1 MPKSKAVFICSECA
15 HETSKWYGQCPNCG
29 AWNTMSEEIVFAQS
43 STSAQKKTSSAIKA
57 VNLIDVRTDAEQR
70 YKTGSPELD
79 RVLGGGLVKGSVV
92 LLGGE
97 PGIGKST
104 ILLQTSDY
112 LGAELNVLYVAGEE
126 SVSQIKLRANRLN
139 VSTDKLFI
147 INETNT
153 AAVSEYIETV
163 KPDVVIV
170 DSIQTMSLPDI
181 ASTPGSITQVRESA
195 SCLQRTAKSLNIP
208 IILVG
213 HVNKDGN
220 IAGPKVLEHIVDAIL
235 LFEGERNMAYRI
247 LRAIK
252 NRFGSTNEIG
262 VFEMTGN
269 GLQDVVN
276 PSLMFISGRPENAS
290 GTCIACIMEG
300 TRPILAE
307 VQGLITKSS
316 FGTPRRTATGFDY
329 NRMAMIIA
337 VMEKRAGL
345 FLGDSDSYINVAGGI
360 RIFDTSADL
369 PVALSLASSFKNAV
383 INHDIIAFGEIGLA
397 GEVRSVQFCEKRV
410 TEALRL
416 GFRHCIVP
424 YHNAVSLPAELKRQ
438 INIIAVKTIGEAINV
453 IS

>member
-262 VFEMTGN
+262 VFEMTGS

-290 GTCIACIMEG
+290 GTSIACIMEG

-369 PVALSLASSFKNAV
+369 PVALSLASSFMNAV
-383 INHDIIAFGEIGLA
+383 INHDLIAFGEIGLA

>member
-1 MPKSKAVFICSECA
+1 
-15 HETSKWYGQCPNCG
+15 
-29 AWNTMSEEIVFAQS
+29 MSEEIVFAQS

-262 VFEMTGN
+262 VFEMTGS

-290 GTCIACIMEG
+290 GTSIACIMEG

-383 INHDIIAFGEIGLA
+383 INHDLIAFGEIGLA

>member
-181 ASTPGSITQVRESA
+181 ASTPGSITQVRGSA

-252 NRFGSTNEIG
+252 NR
-262 VFEMTGN
+262 
-269 GLQDVVN
+269 
-276 PSLMFISGRPENAS
+276 
-290 GTCIACIMEG
+290 
-300 TRPILAE
+300 
-307 VQGLITKSS
+307 
-316 FGTPRRTATGFDY
+316 
-329 NRMAMIIA
+329 
-337 VMEKRAGL
+337 
-345 FLGDSDSYINVAGGI
+345 
-360 RIFDTSADL
+360 
-369 PVALSLASSFKNAV
+369 
-383 INHDIIAFGEIGLA
+383 
-397 GEVRSVQFCEKRV
+397 
-410 TEALRL
+410 
-416 GFRHCIVP
+416 
-424 YHNAVSLPAELKRQ
+424 
-438 INIIAVKTIGEAINV
+438 
-453 IS
+453 

>member
-262 VFEMTGN
+262 VFEMTGS

-290 GTCIACIMEG
+290 GTSIACIMEG

-383 INHDIIAFGEIGLA
+383 INHDLIAFGEIGLA

>member
-147 INETNT
+147 LNETNT

-262 VFEMTGN
+262 VFEMTGS

-290 GTCIACIMEG
+290 GTSIACIMEG

-383 INHDIIAFGEIGLA
+383 INHDLIAFGEIGLA